1 MWYYGGVSIYTR
13 GKCFCGNNQESKG
26 RLKGKQIFSRYCSS
40 CKKDKLRLSYLNKAS
55 MICSSCGFQAVYK
68 GQLDID
74 HIDGNHTN
82 NNISNI
88 QILCAN
94 CHRLKTFINKDY
106 LTSF

>member
-1 MWYYGGVSIYTR
+1 MSFNKGLCS
-13 GKCFCGNNQESKG
+13 CGNKQESKG
-26 RLKGKQIFSRYCSS
+26 MYKGKRIYSRYCSS

-55 MICSSCGFQAVYK
+55 MTCSKCGFQAVHK

-74 HIDGNHTN
+74 HIDGNHKN
-82 NNISNI
+82 NDISNI

-106 LTSF
+106 LT